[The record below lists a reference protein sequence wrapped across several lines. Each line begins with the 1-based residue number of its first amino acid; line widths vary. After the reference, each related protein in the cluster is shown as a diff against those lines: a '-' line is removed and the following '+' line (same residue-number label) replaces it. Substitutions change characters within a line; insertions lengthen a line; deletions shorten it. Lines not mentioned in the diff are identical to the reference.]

1 MENDNY
7 DLLSDWAEQQLW
19 EDEVQLEV
27 EDEDILENDKK
38 FIFRYGKWISSFLQL
53 QHSYWNK

>member
-27 EDEDILENDKK
+27 EDE
-38 FIFRYGKWISSFLQL
+38 
-53 QHSYWNK
+53 

>member
-27 EDEDILENDKK
+27 EDDYN
-38 FIFRYGKWISSFLQL
+38 
-53 QHSYWNK
+53 

>member
-27 EDEDILENDKK
+27 EDEDILEN
-38 FIFRYGKWISSFLQL
+38 
-53 QHSYWNK
+53 N